1 MDTSNILELCVAI
14 LTVLSIQFLVIAT
27 LAAHYLSRPVTPR
40 PDTEKARTQNA
51 SETSPQDPL
60 PGGIPTPY
68 AFPYSTVRD
77 TSSSLYSI
85 PLSLRPPN
93 PVPRNR
99 SSPTD
104 LIRSHSCDSFQISP
118 RNTRAYSSP
127 SHQVRVVV
135 YESSEESLTNHVP
148 YPERY
153 LKDSEERYR
162 EDVEAGRRVRGR
174 LIETPAP

>member
-1 MDTSNILELCVAI
+1 MDISNTLGLCVAI
-14 LTVLSIQFLVIAT
+14 PTVLSIQFLVIAT
-27 LAAHYLSRPVTPR
+27 LAAHYLSRPATPR
-40 PDTEKARTQNA
+40 PNTEKARTQDA

-60 PGGIPTPY
+60 PGGILTPY

-85 PLSLRPPN
+85 PLPPRPQN
-93 PVPRNR
+93 PVPRNH
-99 SSPTD
+99 SSPTNP
-104 LIRSHSCDSFQISP
+104 IRSHSCDSSQISP
-118 RNTRAYSSP
+118 RNTRACSSP
-127 SHQVRVVV
+127 SHQVRLVA

-162 EDVEAGRRVRGR
+162 EDVEAGRG
-174 LIETPAP
+174 

>member
-1 MDTSNILELCVAI
+1 MDTSNILKLCVTI

-27 LAAHYLSRPVTPR
+27 LAAHYLSRLATPR

-60 PGGIPTPY
+60 PGGVPIPY

-85 PLSLRPPN
+85 PLPPRLQN
-93 PVPRNR
+93 PVPRKR
-99 SSPTD
+99 SSPTNP
-104 LIRSHSCDSFQISP
+104 IRSHSRDSFQISP
-118 RNTRAYSSP
+118 RNTRACSSP
-127 SHQVRVVV
+127 SRQVCLVA

-162 EDVEAGRRVRGR
+162 EDVEAGQKVRER
-174 LIETPAP
+174 LIETPAS